1 MQPVAQRRPAPWHDS
16 RWHAGTVA
24 PSVSIS
30 PSTAS
35 DCRLGTLDDT
45 PLFLGTAGA
54 FVLIFGLVYLGLT
67 V

>member
-1 MQPVAQRRPAPWHDS
+1 MTCPLKIAYAKIIWETGCAQTS
-16 RWHAGTVA
+16 
-24 PSVSIS
+24 PSASIS
-30 PSTAS
+30 PSAAS

>member
-1 MQPVAQRRPAPWHDS
+1 
-16 RWHAGTVA
+16 VA
-24 PSVSIS
+24 PSASIS
-30 PSTAS
+30 PSAAS